1 MAQKEQNP
9 FKELERN
16 IREAPP
22 HLRKKVMNDVA
33 AAKLLMDLASLFG
46 ANYPSIISSLIKT
59 QSKN

>member
-16 IREAPP
+16 IREVPP
-22 HLRKKVMNDVA
+22 QLRKKVMNDVA

-46 ANYPSIISSLIKT
+46 ANYPSLISSLFKT
-59 QSKN
+59 QPKK

>member
-16 IREAPP
+16 IREVPP
-22 HLRKKVMNDVA
+22 QLRQKVMNDIA

-46 ANYPSIISSLIKT
+46 ANYPSLISGLFKT
-59 QSKN
+59 QPKK